1 MSVLLLLLAGLVLLY
16 LGANWWLG
24 TAGLVIATGI
34 GFWLDS
40 WHWLSVF
47 IGTVL
52 LLGTLVVIIPS
63 PLRRSLISS
72 PLLGMIRGMLPT
84 LSDTEQ
90 QALNAGSVDWDG
102 QLFSGRPDWNHLLD
116 LPHPKLTEEERAFID
131 GPVDELCAM
140 LDDWSITNERYDLPE
155 EAWKFI
161 REKGFFGLVID
172 KEHGGLGFSN
182 TAHSEVVMKIA
193 SRGVSAA
200 VTVMVPNSLGPGELI
215 TYYGTDEQKQYYLPR
230 LAKGDE
236 VPCFALTS
244 PVAGS
249 DAGAIPD
256 RGVICRGYWNGQE
269 VLGMKVTWNKRYIT
283 LAPVATLIGL
293 AIKVYDPDHLL
304 GEEHDLGVTTVMVP
318 ADTEGVN
325 HGARHLPMNTV
336 FMNGPTWGEDVFIPL
351 DQVIGGRGMIGQ
363 GWRMLLE
370 CLSIG
375 RSISLPALG
384 TSGGK
389 MACLTT
395 GSYASVREQFGRS
408 ISDFEGVQEAL
419 EPMAGYTWMMD
430 SARVFTSGMLDR
442 GVKPSVPSA
451 LLKYRNTDLMRKVV
465 TNAMDVVAGR
475 GVIKG
480 PRNFLARIYQAI
492 PIAITV
498 EGANILTRS
507 LMVFGQGAIRCHPYI
522 VQEIEAAGMEDSG
535 KAVQTFDGVFFAHIA
550 HTSRNVLRS
559 LVLGLTGGLVQPVPS
574 EGGLRRYYQQLSRF
588 ASAFSVLTDVGL
600 LTLGGSLKG
609 RQRFTGRMTDALV
622 GLYYASASIKQW
634 HEEGYNEEMRDVVE
648 WSLQRSLYDI
658 QTALYAA
665 VTNFPVK
672 PLRWP
677 LKVLVFPL
685 GVRLRQPDDELG
697 QRVAL
702 SIVKEGGAKER
713 IPRGVYHTENPE
725 DPVGRILHALRLA
738 RETEPA
744 RKRINDAIR
753 KSDPDELQDIEM
765 LLGHQREELLDWAQ
779 ERDLLDDSE
788 RQKVSEAMAAMYD
801 TIRVDAFSKESIEAL
816 AQDSIGRLELVER
829 PKAEDEPTN

>member
-1 MSVLLLLLAGLVLLY
+1 MSVLLWLLAGLVLLY

-24 TAGLVIATGI
+24 TAGLVIATGV
-34 GFWLDS
+34 GFWLDG

-47 IGTVL
+47 IGTAL

-63 PLRRSLISS
+63 PVRRKLISS
-72 PLLGMIRGMLPT
+72 PLLGVVRGMLPT

-102 QLFSGRPDWNHLLD
+102 ELFSGRPDWNHLLS
-116 LPHPKLTEEERAFID
+116 LPHPKLTEEEQAFID

-140 LDDWSITNERYDLPE
+140 LDDWSITNERYDLPQ
-155 EAWKFI
+155 EAWRFI

-172 KEHGGLGFSN
+172 KNHGGLGFSN
-182 TAHSEVVMKIA
+182 TAHSEVVMKLA

-215 TYYGTDEQKQYYLPR
+215 TYYGTDDQKQYYLPR

-304 GEEHDLGVTTVMVP
+304 GDDHDLGVTTVMVP
-318 ADTEGVN
+318 AETEGVN

-336 FMNGPTWGEDVFIPL
+336 FMNGPTWGDDVFIPQE
-351 DQVIGGRGMIGQ
+351 QVIGGREMIGQ

-395 GSYASVREQFGRS
+395 GSYAAVREQFGRS

-430 SARVFTSGMLDR
+430 SARLFTSGMLDR

-522 VQEIEAAGMEDSG
+522 VQEIEAAGMDNSG
-535 KAVQTFDGVFFAHIA
+535 QAVRKFDGVFFAHIA

-559 LVLGLTGGLVQPVPS
+559 VILGVTGGRVQPTPG

-588 ASAFSVLTDVGL
+588 AAAFSVLTDVSL

-634 HEEGYNEEMRDVVE
+634 HEEGYDEATRDLVE
-648 WSLQRSLYDI
+648 WSLQQSLYDI
-658 QTALYAA
+658 QSALYEA

-677 LKVLVFPL
+677 LKALVFPL
-685 GVRLRQPDDELG
+685 GVRLRRPDDELG

-713 IPRGVYHTENPE
+713 IPRGVYHTEDPE
-725 DPVGRILHALRLA
+725 DAVGRILHALRLA

-744 RKRINDAIR
+744 RQRINDAIR

-779 ERDLLDDSE
+779 ERELLDDTQRE
-788 RQKVSEAMAAMYD
+788 RVSEAMAAMYD
-801 TIRVDAFSKESIEAL
+801 TIRVDAFSKESLEAL
-816 AQDSIGRLELVER
+816 AKDSIGRLELVER
-829 PKAEDEPTN
+829 PKAEDEPMN